1 MEEILKILERKGEI
15 KRKEIYGLLKTNSHQ
30 INFEISKKIKS
41 FNKIDDF
48 FNHYSNQ
55 TSLFELLNKVE
66 LHSSKDYD
74 KLFSTFE
81 SNIEQYISCFSQ
93 LIISIKLI
101 LKTQEILNKIYL
113 SSKQY
118 LSKLKIENQIEN
130 IFQENLFF
138 FIENLLDF
146 SLIKKSWS
154 FSNASTTLNFD
165 SCDSIN
171 NNLSYNQKF
180 INEQDFKFFSNDDF
194 GETLKII
201 NEESDTPKFGL
212 KLDKSSD
219 NFTKKNPQNIHIQKD
234 SSFSF
239 SDEKQINSLK
249 ASKVTDKD
257 KRNNSIAK
265 KVKYYNISNE
275 QKYEN
280 LLEMINDIYRKGI
293 VNSQEKI
300 RLKQLVIAKSKKLE
314 SLYYNIYKKKLFDQN
329 ILRSE
334 ITKLLNLN
342 HI

>member
-1 MEEILKILERKGEI
+1 MEDILKILDSKGEG
-15 KRKEIYGLLKTNSHQ
+15 KKEEIYSLLKSNSHQ

-55 TSLFELLNKVE
+55 NSLFELLNKVE

-101 LKTQEILNKIYL
+101 LKTQEILKKIYL

-138 FIENLLDF
+138 IIENLLDF
-146 SLIKKSWS
+146 SGVKALNS

-180 INEQDFKFFSNDDF
+180 IN
-194 GETLKII
+194 
-201 NEESDTPKFGL
+201 
-212 KLDKSSD
+212 
-219 NFTKKNPQNIHIQKD
+219 
-234 SSFSF
+234 
-239 SDEKQINSLK
+239 
-249 ASKVTDKD
+249 
-257 KRNNSIAK
+257 
-265 KVKYYNISNE
+265 
-275 QKYEN
+275 
-280 LLEMINDIYRKGI
+280 
-293 VNSQEKI
+293 
-300 RLKQLVIAKSKKLE
+300 
-314 SLYYNIYKKKLFDQN
+314 
-329 ILRSE
+329 
-334 ITKLLNLN
+334 
-342 HI
+342 